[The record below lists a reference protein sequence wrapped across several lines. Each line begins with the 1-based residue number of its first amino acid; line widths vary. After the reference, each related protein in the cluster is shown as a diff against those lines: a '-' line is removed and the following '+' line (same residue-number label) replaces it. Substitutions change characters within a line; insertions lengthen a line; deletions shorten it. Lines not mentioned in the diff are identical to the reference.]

1 MEIPRN
7 KIDEVLRNLVYIRD
21 RDLGHETI
29 RPLLLIP
36 GGAVRGAAIN
46 AGHILALN
54 QAGLGGVFKNIVGI
68 SSGAAVA
75 IYLATQDA
83 AQIRNG
89 CELVC
94 KNIPQYVHP
103 GIKRIGRIFD
113 TPGIEQELAHGMYA
127 PTIEC
132 IANFEIGL
140 YFGVIVRKT
149 GEFVLLNANDKGVF
163 TKARASMTIP
173 FISKGKAFVSGTE
186 YLDGGFYPLPL
197 DEIVARFQPTDILI
211 LSNKTKDQLGEQD
224 ALELM
229 LKIYIKKYPK
239 EIQMQI
245 RKSQDQ
251 LANLADWADR
261 RVNVGVL
268 FPPDTGIHGL
278 TKNREA
284 LRRAIN
290 LSYEDALAQIAGS
303 SFRAMT
309 EMLNM
314 ARLGRSL

>member
-1 MEIPRN
+1 LEIPGN
-7 KIDEVLRNLVYIRD
+7 KIDEVLRNLVYARD
-21 RDLGHETI
+21 QDLGHETI

-54 QAGLGGVFKNIVGI
+54 QAGLGSVFENIVGI

-75 IYLATQDA
+75 TYFATNNTS
-83 AQIRNG
+83 QISIG
-89 CELVC
+89 CRFVHER
-94 KNIPQYVHP
+94 IPDYIHP
-103 GIKRIGRIFD
+103 EIANIGRIFD
-113 TPGIEQELAHGMYA
+113 TPGIEHELTCGPYA
-127 PTIEC
+127 PDIKK
-132 IANFEIGL
+132 ILSSSAGL
-140 YFGVIVRKT
+140 YFGVIDRKT
-149 GEFVLLNANDKGVF
+149 GEFVFLKSMEEDIF
-163 TKARASMTIP
+163 TKVRASMTIP
-173 FISKGKAFVSGTE
+173 WISRGKAIVNETE

-211 LSNKTKDQLGEQD
+211 LSNKTKGQLGKQD
-224 ALELM
+224 ALGWM

-239 EIQMQI
+239 EIRMKI
-245 RKSQDQ
+245 RKSQNQ
-251 LANLADWADR
+251 LANLADWAGR
-261 RVNVGVL
+261 GVNVGVL

-278 TKNREA
+278 TKNRKA
-284 LRRAIN
+284 LRRAIK

-303 SFRAMT
+303 SFRVET